1 MRKVSEDEV
10 NVYFTAA
17 QQMYKAVAVGVFII
31 MMGVVAM
38 ILSSYIFEEMIFVPA
53 MPNIHETIPVV
64 LLLVCIAAAV
74 AFFITSGMHYEKYEY
89 MEKGVEVEP
98 SVRERLTKEL
108 EMYAP
113 ANTMAVTIGIMLC
126 ILGPAVLLLL
136 LTFLPESK
144 GANAA
149 GIAIMLSMF
158 AVAVVLI
165 VVGTGRKG
173 MYEKV
178 LGLREYA
185 PEREKE
191 NKIIGVTASVVWPLA
206 VAVFLVWGICFH
218 GFGIAWI
225 VFPVV
230 GVLFGSF
237 AAICSAV
244 LQK

>member
-1 MRKVSEDEV
+1 MRKVTEDEI
-10 NVYFTAA
+10 NAYFTAA
-17 QQMYKAVAVGVFII
+17 QQMYKAVATGVFII
-31 MMGVVAM
+31 MMGVAAM
-38 ILSSYIFEEMIFVPA
+38 ILSSYVFEEMVFIPA
-53 MPNIHETIPVV
+53 MPNIHETVPVV

-74 AFFITSGMHYEKYEY
+74 AFFITSGVRYEKYEY
-89 MEKGVEVEP
+89 MEKGVEAEP
-98 SVRERLTKEL
+98 SVREHLTKEL

-113 ANTMAVTIGIMLC
+113 VNTMLVTIGIVLC

-136 LTFLPESK
+136 RTFLPESN
-144 GANAA
+144 GADIV
-149 GIAIMLSMF
+149 GISIMLSMF
-158 AVAVVLI
+158 AVAAMLI
-165 VVGTGRKG
+165 IVGAGRKE

-178 LGLREYA
+178 LRLKAYE
-185 PEREKE
+185 PWREKE

-218 GFGIAWI
+218 GFGISWI
-225 VFPVV
+225 VFPIV